1 MEIALAGASAM
12 QQRSA
17 GKIAEMEA
25 KTEAKQIET
34 AAAAREADRKED
46 LARALASQAAGAGAS
61 GIVFEGSPLS
71 VLEEDIRR
79 EKVAGEREGLT
90 AGLGA
95 MAARTRGK
103 VASRQAT
110 AGAGVSLLRQMT
122 ESAKSAGKAAA
133 GGGG

>member
-1 MEIALAGASAM
+1 MDIVAQNM
-12 QQRSA
+12 QARSA

-61 GIVFEGSPLS
+61 GIAFEGSPLS

-103 VASRQAT
+103 VTKRQVTGQANLK
-110 AGAGVSLLRQMT
+110 SLMQLGERAQ
-122 ESAKSAGKAAA
+122 AA